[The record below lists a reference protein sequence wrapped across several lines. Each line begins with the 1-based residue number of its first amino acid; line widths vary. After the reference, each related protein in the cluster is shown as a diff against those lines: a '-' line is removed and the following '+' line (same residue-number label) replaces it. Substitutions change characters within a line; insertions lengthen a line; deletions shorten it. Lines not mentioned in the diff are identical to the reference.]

1 MKLKL
6 KKVSIISLCLMIF
19 IVFSMPMTA
28 FATEDERGGNEAI
41 KLKNAKDIQLLT
53 EKSNNHNISKN
64 EVITS
69 SKILSSV
76 AIPANAI
83 KEISVNSNGNLV
95 YKVNLKSNIY
105 SYITIK
111 NCGSKHVLVF
121 EENGKIDQVTL
132 NTADGSVFINNE
144 QVRVEKHE
152 GISIANSDK
161 LAAAGKWK
169 QIRYREDR
177 FHWTKDTGFA
187 ALYAVVAVATAS
199 SLPVAALAAVVSVV
213 YSNGIGWYSFKQYLY
228 NYSKSPQYL
237 KCVIKIYKGYN
248 FNSLKRTITKYY
260 YA

>member
-69 SKILSSV
+69 SKILSRV

-152 GISIANSDK
+152 GISIAN
-161 LAAAGKWK
+161 
-169 QIRYREDR
+169 
-177 FHWTKDTGFA
+177 
-187 ALYAVVAVATAS
+187 
-199 SLPVAALAAVVSVV
+199 
-213 YSNGIGWYSFKQYLY
+213 
-228 NYSKSPQYL
+228 
-237 KCVIKIYKGYN
+237 
-248 FNSLKRTITKYY
+248 
-260 YA
+260 

>member
-1 MKLKL
+1 M
-6 KKVSIISLCLMIF
+6 
-19 IVFSMPMTA
+19 
-28 FATEDERGGNEAI
+28 
-41 KLKNAKDIQLLT
+41 
-53 EKSNNHNISKN
+53 
-64 EVITS
+64 
-69 SKILSSV
+69 
-76 AIPANAI
+76 
-83 KEISVNSNGNLV
+83 

-144 QVRVEKHE
+144 QVRVEKYE

-169 QIRYREDR
+169 QIRYNEDR
-177 FHWTKDTGFA
+177 FHWAKDTGFA
-187 ALYAVVAVATAS
+187 ALYAIVAVATAS
-199 SLPVAALAAVVSVV
+199 SVPVAALAAVVSVV

-237 KCVIKIYKGYN
+237 KCVLKIYKGYK

>member
-28 FATEDERGGNEAI
+28 FATDDESGSNEAI

-64 EVITS
+64 EVIAS

-83 KEISVNSNGNLV
+83 KEISVNSDGNLV

-111 NCGSKHVLVF
+111 NCGSKQVLVF

-152 GISIANSDK
+152 GNSIDNSDRVTS
-161 LAAAGKWK
+161 AGKWK
-169 QIRYREDR
+169 KIRYNEYR
-177 FHWTKDTGFA
+177 FHWPKNTGYA
-187 ALYAVVAVATAS
+187 ALYAAMAAATS
-199 SLPVAALAAVVSVV
+199 SCLPVAALAAAVSVV
-213 YSNGIGWYSFKQYLY
+213 YGNGIGWYSFKQILY
-228 NYSKSPQYL
+228 NYSTSPQYL
-237 KCVIKIYKGYN
+237 KCVLKIYKGYN